1 MEYNDPIN
9 LTDILFIRLLTQK
22 FKYSVNTRILVNLI
36 KSFLLLQKLRS
47 DLTHVLFSIFPS
59 DLSFEFFNFEL

>member
-59 DLSFEFFNFEL
+59 DLSFEFFNF

>member
-9 LTDILFIRLLTQK
+9 LTDILFVRLLTQK
-22 FKYSVNTRILVNLI
+22 FKYFVNARILINLI